1 MVKLSDRSNALLT
14 GDEPFDPIRANG
26 ENGVAV
32 AQRLGIDP
40 ALTWAEAA
48 RQLNIPLYSVRAVLE
63 VPEELNEDG
72 WMEDMMFNEDGSV
85 TCFCMP
91 LLNGTAIGDH
101 VDGQLFLRVQEVN
114 VDEPENQPDA
124 LSTRCPIRIALQRP
138 SETQTYEVNQGI
150 RKGRLNQS

>member
-1 MVKLSDRSNALLT
+1 MVKLSDGSNALLT

-48 RQLNIPLYSVRAVLE
+48 RQLNIPLYSVCEVLE

-72 WMEDMMFNEDGSV
+72 WMGSFRKERCWIIFQDNAGCASDKAHPV
-85 TCFCMP
+85 
-91 LLNGTAIGDH
+91 
-101 VDGQLFLRVQEVN
+101 
-114 VDEPENQPDA
+114 
-124 LSTRCPIRIALQRP
+124 LSTGRRFACHFLFRSCCVIIPYADKFFFVSRDDSALP
-138 SETQTYEVNQGI
+138 SV
-150 RKGRLNQS
+150 